1 MFGLAKIGLFAKI
14 LQIIRSS
21 KEENL
26 KMEDL
31 QMRFAR
37 ILVISIFVVVL
48 AGCTK
53 QQTNQITAQQALTA
67 TTKASALLHDIDN
80 LSDGVKA
87 EDYKQQILDQL
98 YAVNGNLTSIGSSIT
113 EIDQKIKNAWYRDAT
128 KQLADLRQPS
138 AEISRGESLRQAFL
152 TAQRKSG
159 QPLSAYGVNEQK
171 LSGLV
176 ARYYLVGAKK
186 QGVTLTPA
194 DYHAAGLPVTKEL
207 VVKYQR
213 PPAAKL
219 THKTKSTIK
228 KHK

>member
-37 ILVISIFVVVL
+37 FSTLITLTAVVL
-48 AGCTK
+48 AGCTGCH
-53 QQTNQITAQQALTA
+53 QQINQITAQQALTA

-128 KQLADLRQPS
+128 KQLADLHQPS

-213 PPAAKL
+213 PAKL
-219 THKTKSTIK
+219 THKTKSTRK
-228 KHK
+228 SK